1 MNYITKHKCA
11 ILNQIKFKYGLNENA
26 EQLLKQYFN
35 LTDENKTWD
44 LQQTLI
50 EYVIKDKIL
59 CNYQP
64 HWKYKRSFFKQII
77 KIVEDLNDEV
87 NEVILENYINIIN
100 STQASKVV
108 DEENYFMVIFY
119 MVLNFLFLSIKTN
132 FIKLISLKG

>member
-1 MNYITKHKCA
+1 M
-11 ILNQIKFKYGLNENA
+11 
-26 EQLLKQYFN
+26 
-35 LTDENKTWD
+35 
-44 LQQTLI
+44 
-50 EYVIKDKIL
+50 
-59 CNYQP
+59 
-64 HWKYKRSFFKQII
+64 
-77 KIVEDLNDEV
+77 